1 MGILYLLAIAT
12 PHGAHAQDDEFTIS
26 VATVNACLSYIEI
39 SVNKPNV
46 TYKWYVLNETTGAF
60 DLIPDQNR
68 RSLTDIL
75 PGKYK
80 VEVTNLDTSEVIDAE
95 YSLTES
101 FDLRVA
107 DDFSGLICDEDADS
121 GAILLYFENGTSPY
135 TYSLTNVQGNTNPI
149 TGTTELGELFVL
161 FEGLTSGDYIFEWID
176 DYGCSGNTQIV
187 VEIPDDLIV
196 TATKNDADCFGGS
209 GEISFSVQG
218 LSLIHI

>member
-1 MGILYLLAIAT
+1 MAIAT
-12 PHGAHAQDDEFTIS
+12 PYGAHAQDEDDFTIS
-26 VATVNACLSYIEI
+26 VATVNACLAYIEI

-107 DDFSGLICDEDADS
+107 DDFSGLICDEDAD
-121 GAILLYFENGTSPY
+121 
-135 TYSLTNVQGNTNPI
+135 
-149 TGTTELGELFVL
+149 
-161 FEGLTSGDYIFEWID
+161 
-176 DYGCSGNTQIV
+176 
-187 VEIPDDLIV
+187 
-196 TATKNDADCFGGS
+196 
-209 GEISFSVQG
+209 
-218 LSLIHI
+218 